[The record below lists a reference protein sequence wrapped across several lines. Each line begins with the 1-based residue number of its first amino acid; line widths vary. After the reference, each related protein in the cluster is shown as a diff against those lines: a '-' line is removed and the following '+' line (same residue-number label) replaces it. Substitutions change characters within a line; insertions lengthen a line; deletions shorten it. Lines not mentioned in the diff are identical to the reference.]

1 MIKFFRKIR
10 YNLMS
15 ENKTGSS
22 AETSVK
28 AGKYLKYAIGE
39 ILLVVLGI
47 LIALQI
53 NNWNQ
58 ERINKARSIGYMKS
72 LVEDI
77 KSDIVQYNI
86 NIESYTTDI
95 NNNKRLFI
103 NDDYKMLNA
112 DSIIKLVSGFY
123 MINKTTRQ
131 TYEKIKNAG
140 LVETLGTDATNKAV
154 NDYYSLE
161 NVYYENL
168 LQWDKENMLKN
179 TNFWF
184 YNNNYESSS
193 VRDYNT
199 NALPFIDSAE
209 KRKAD
214 LIKLIEST
222 QGRNHL
228 RGAII
233 RHEHTRKRVKEIMA
247 YAEKLIELLNTELNS
262 K

>member
-10 YNLMS
+10 YDLM
-15 ENKTGSS
+15 EQNKT
-22 AETSVK
+22 
-28 AGKYLKYAIGE
+28 GKYLKYAIGE
-39 ILLVVLGI
+39 IILVVIGI
-47 LIALQI
+47 LLALQI
-53 NNWNQ
+53 KNWNQ
-58 ERINKARSIGYMKS
+58 ERIKKARSIGYMKS

-77 KSDIVQYNI
+77 KSDIAQYNI

-95 NNNKRLFI
+95 NNNNKRLFI
-103 NDDYKMLNA
+103 NNDYKILEA
-112 DSIIKLVSGFY
+112 DSIIKLVAGFY

-131 TYEKIKNAG
+131 TYDKIKNAG
-140 LVETLGTDATNKAV
+140 LIESLGTDATNKAV

-168 LQWDKENMLKN
+168 LQWDKENMVKDY
-179 TNFWF
+179 NFWF
-184 YNNNYESSS
+184 YNNNFESSS

-199 NALPFIDSAE
+199 NNLPFLDSAE

-247 YAEKLIELLNTELNS
+247 YAEKLRELLNTELNS